1 MRATSSYQKVMKNAM
16 TPTMT
21 ALPEAPADQVEVLG
35 VLCLPALARLRRT
48 TAAMNP
54 KKTAKSRALKDTF

>member
-1 MRATSSYQKVMKNAM
+1 MKNAM

-35 VLCLPALARLRRT
+35 VLYLPALARLRRT